1 MKNFFVLPDHT
12 VYKYHS
18 LCNDVLILDCVTDQ
32 WWSYIQE
39 CVSSGYCKEAGQ
51 LLHRHSGIGAD
62 CLIVWRRDEQRIQS
76 YVFNADG
83 SYAQL
88 CINGARCLV
97 AHLDR
102 YYKNIT
108 HIYDFCMG
116 SRALSG
122 ILHQETYGISI
133 GYGQVLAD
141 SLDICIDHNTTFT
154 GAFVDVGNP
163 HYIVRVASCDE
174 ALRYAQTYGLALST
188 HQTFS
193 AGANISFL
201 VEDFILGTFSLIT
214 YERGCGLTYACGSAV
229 CATATLLREKLLL
242 DNKMYSF
249 QLRGGVC
256 SVIISCEHVRVYAP
270 VCEILQGKI
279 SHDCF
284 SQTPIK

>member
-1 MKNFFVLPDHT
+1 MKNFSIMPDHT

-18 LCNDVLILDCVTDQ
+18 LCNDVLILDCFCPK
-32 WWSYIQE
+32 WWLYIQE
-39 CVSSGYCKEAGQ
+39 CVQKGHCGEAGQ

-62 CLIVWRRDEQRIQS
+62 CLIVWRCDEQRIQS

-97 AHLDR
+97 AHLDQ
-102 YYKNIT
+102 YYKNTT
-108 HIYDFCMG
+108 HIYEFCMG

-122 ILHQETYGISI
+122 ILHQETYGISL

-141 SLDICIDHNTTFT
+141 SLDICIDTTNTFT

-163 HYIVRVASCDE
+163 HYIVRVTSINE

-188 HQTFS
+188 HQTFP
-193 AGANISFL
+193 AGANVSFL
-201 VEDFILGTFSLIT
+201 VEDFILGIFSLIT

-249 QLRGGVC
+249 QLRGGSC
-256 SVIISCEHVRVYAP
+256 SVILSGDQVMVYAP
-270 VCEILQGKI
+270 VCEIVQGKI
-279 SHDCF
+279 SPDYF
-284 SQTPIK
+284 L